1 MLRWL
6 SRLLGG
12 EQAIPPTTH
21 APAPAPAKPSAAT
34 PSAAK
39 PAAQPEAQSAASFG
53 VRRPL
58 MGPNGAIAGFEL
70 RLPPLL
76 EQRLAAMAPEAAE
89 AASIAHHAALLSTAR
104 LTQQPGRA
112 ALVALPGRLLDKPA
126 VAWQAVAEMMLV
138 PLGPPGQS
146 AAAASLQAL
155 RQQGVRVGAPD
166 GPPDPATT
174 ADFVLLRAA
183 AGGIDTL
190 LLSAQRWRE
199 AKPGLRLVAVGL
211 DSVDDLE
218 RALASGI
225 ALAGG
230 RLEAGNTG
238 ASPRPLQS
246 AAHRICGLL
255 NDLAMD
261 RDTAVVAEAVRSD
274 VALSYRLLR
283 YANSPAIGA
292 SRAVETVE
300 AAVMLLGRAEVG
312 RWLSVML
319 MSAASGRQASA
330 ALQEDALARGRLLEL
345 LARQQGVPQP
355 QVLFTIGL
363 LSRLHLLLQM
373 PLAAALEPL
382 RLTGDVSQA
391 LLHREGPW
399 AGYLELAD
407 QMEGEDEKRFGELC
421 APHRGIDTVLAVA
434 ADAWGWAAEVVH
446 TSRGS

>member
-6 SRLLGG
+6 SRLWSGD
-12 EQAIPPTTH
+12 PPKTTPPAAA
-21 APAPAPAKPSAAT
+21 APAAPRPS
-34 PSAAK
+34 PS
-39 PAAQPEAQSAASFG
+39 AQPESASAFG

-58 MGPNGAIAGFEL
+58 IGPSGAVAGFEL

-76 EQRLAAMAPEAAE
+76 EQRLAAMAPQAAE
-89 AASIAHHAALLSTAR
+89 AAAIAHHAALMSTAR

-112 ALVALPGRLLDKPA
+112 ALVSLPGLLLDKPA
-126 VAWQAVAEMMLV
+126 VARQAVADMMLL
-138 PLGPPGQS
+138 PLGLPAS
-146 AAAASLQAL
+146 AASLVAL
-155 RQQGVRVGAPD
+155 RQRGVQLGVPD
-166 GPPDPATT
+166 GPPDPATA

-199 AKPGLRLVAVGL
+199 AKAGLRLVAVGL
-211 DSVDDLE
+211 ESVDDVE

-225 ALAGG
+225 AFAGG
-230 RLEAGNTG
+230 RLDAGNSG
-238 ASPRPLQS
+238 ARPRPLQS

-261 RDTAVVAEAVRSD
+261 RDTAAVAESVRSD

-300 AAVMLLGRAEVG
+300 SAVMLLGRAEVG

-330 ALQEDALARGRLLEL
+330 ALQEEALARGRLMEL
-345 LARQQGVPQP
+345 LARGQGVPQP

-373 PLAAALEPL
+373 PLETALEPL
-382 RLTGDVSQA
+382 RLTGDASLA
-391 LLHREGPW
+391 LLQRQGPW
-399 AGYLELAD
+399 AGYLDLAD
-407 QMEGEDEKRFGELC
+407 EMEGEDEHRFGELC
-421 APHRGIDTVLAVA
+421 APHGGIDAVLSVA

-446 TSRGS
+446 TSHGP

>member
-6 SRLLGG
+6 SRWWGG
-12 EQAIPPTTH
+12 GQATTA
-21 APAPAPAKPSAAT
+21 APAAPAATKPSAKPET
-34 PSAAK
+34 EAA
-39 PAAQPEAQSAASFG
+39 AAFG

-58 MGPNGAIAGFEL
+58 IGPNGALGGFEL

-76 EQRLAAMAPEAAE
+76 EQRLATMAPEAAE
-89 AASIAHHAALLSTAR
+89 AASIAHHTALLSTAR

-112 ALVALPGRLLDKPA
+112 ALVALPGRLLDRPA
-126 VAWQAVAEMMLV
+126 VAQQAVAEMMLV
-138 PLGPPGQS
+138 PLTLKGPSGPTTN
-146 AAAASLQAL
+146 AASAASLQAL
-155 RQQGVRVGAPD
+155 RQRGVLVGAPD

-174 ADFVLLRAA
+174 ADFVLLRAT

-211 DSVDDLE
+211 ESVDDLE

-230 RLEAGNTG
+230 RLEAGH
-238 ASPRPLQS
+238 ASVRPRPLQS

-261 RDTAVVAEAVRSD
+261 RDTAVVAESVRSD

-292 SRAVETVE
+292 SRPVETVE
-300 AAVMLLGRAEVG
+300 TAVMLLGRAEVG

-330 ALQEDALARGRLLEL
+330 ALQEEALARGRLLEL
-345 LARQQGVPQP
+345 LARQKGVPQP

-382 RLTGDVSQA
+382 RLTGDASLA
-391 LLHREGPW
+391 LLKREGPW
-399 AGYLELAD
+399 ASYLELAD
-407 QMEGEDEKRFGELC
+407 QMEGEDEQRFGELC
-421 APHRGIDTVLAVA
+421 APHRGIDAVLALA
-434 ADAWGWAAEVVH
+434 ADAWGWAAEVVR
-446 TSRGS
+446 TSRGG

>member
-6 SRLLGG
+6 SRLWGG
-12 EQAIPPTTH
+12 GQAAAA
-21 APAPAPAKPSAAT
+21 APAAAATAKPST
-34 PSAAK
+34 RPE
-39 PAAQPEAQSAASFG
+39 PEAGVGFG

-58 MGPNGAIAGFEL
+58 IGPNGALAGFEL

-76 EQRLAAMAPEAAE
+76 EQRLAAAAPEAAE
-89 AASIAHHAALLSTAR
+89 AASIAHHTALLSTAR
-104 LTQQPGRA
+104 LMQQPGRTT
-112 ALVALPGRLLDKPA
+112 LVALPGWLLDKPA
-126 VAWQAVAEMMLV
+126 VAQQAVAEMMLV
-138 PLGPPGQS
+138 PLEPP
-146 AAAASLQAL
+146 ARAASLQAL
-155 RQQGVRVGAPD
+155 RQQGARIGTPD
-166 GPPDPATT
+166 GPPDPAIA
-174 ADFVLLRAA
+174 ADFVLLRAT

-199 AKPGLRLVAVGL
+199 AKPGLRMVAIGL
-211 DSVDDLE
+211 ESVDDVE
-218 RALASGI
+218 RALASGM

-230 RLEAGNTG
+230 RLEAGHTS
-238 ASPRPLQS
+238 ARPRPLQS

-261 RDTAVVAEAVRSD
+261 RDTAVVAESVRSD

-300 AAVMLLGRAEVG
+300 SAVMLLGRAEVG

-345 LARQQGVPQP
+345 LARKQGVPQP
-355 QVLFTIGL
+355 QLLFTIGL

-382 RLTGDVSQA
+382 RLTGDANLA
-391 LLHREGPW
+391 LLKREGPW
-399 AGYLELAD
+399 ASYLELAD
-407 QMEGEDEKRFGELC
+407 EMEGEDEQRFGDLC
-421 APHRGIDTVLAVA
+421 APHGGIEAVLALA
-434 ADAWGWAAEVVH
+434 ADAWGWAAEVVR
-446 TSRGS
+446 TSRGA

>member
-6 SRLLGG
+6 SRLWSDD
-12 EQAIPPTTH
+12 QPQ
-21 APAPAPAKPSAAT
+21 APAPTAATRPTPPPPAPAA
-34 PSAAK
+34 
-39 PAAQPEAQSAASFG
+39 PEAAAAFG

-58 MGPNGAIAGFEL
+58 VGSQGALAGFEL

-76 EQRLAAMAPEAAE
+76 EQRLATMAADAAE
-89 AASIAHHAALLSTAR
+89 AAAIAHHAALLSTAR
-104 LTQQPGRA
+104 LTQQPGRTV
-112 ALVALPGRLLDKPA
+112 LIALPGRLLDKPA
-126 VAWQAVAEMMLV
+126 VAQQAMAEMLLV
-138 PLGPPGQS
+138 PVGPP

-155 RQQGVRVGAPD
+155 RQRGVRVGAPD
-166 GPPDPATT
+166 GPPDPATA
-174 ADFVLLRAA
+174 ADFVLLRAT

-211 DSVDDLE
+211 ESIDDVE

-230 RLEAGNTG
+230 RLEAGHG
-238 ASPRPLQS
+238 AAHPRPLQG

-261 RDTAVVAEAVRSD
+261 RDTAVVAESVRSD

-300 AAVMLLGRAEVG
+300 SAVMLLGRAEVG

-345 LARQQGVPQP
+345 LARGQRVAQP
-355 QVLFTIGL
+355 QLLFTIGL

-382 RLTGDVSQA
+382 RLTGDASLA
-391 LLHREGPW
+391 LLQRQGPW
-399 AGYLELAD
+399 ASYLNLAD
-407 QMEGEDEKRFGELC
+407 EIEGEDEQRFGELC
-421 APHRGIDTVLAVA
+421 APHGGIDSVLAVA
-434 ADAWGWAAEVVH
+434 AEAWGWAAEVVRA
-446 TSRGS
+446 SRNG

>member
-6 SRLLGG
+6 SRLWSG
-12 EQAIPPTTH
+12 EPAAPAKATSV
-21 APAPAPAKPSAAT
+21 PAPAAPPVGVDT
-34 PSAAK
+34 PSAKA
-39 PAAQPEAQSAASFG
+39 FG

-58 MGPNGAIAGFEL
+58 IGANGALAGFEL
-70 RLPPLL
+70 RFPPLL
-76 EQRLAAMAPEAAE
+76 EQRLATMPPEAAE
-89 AASIAHHAALLSTAR
+89 AASVAHHIALLGTAR
-104 LTQQPGRA
+104 LTQQPGRL
-112 ALVALPGRLLDKPA
+112 ALVSLPGRLLDKA
-126 VAWQAVAEMMLV
+126 TVAQQAVAEMLLL
-138 PLGPPGQS
+138 PLGPPAGM
-146 AAAASLQAL
+146 ASLQAL
-155 RQQGVRVGAPD
+155 RQRGVRLGVPD
-166 GPPDPATT
+166 GPPDGTMA

-211 DSVDDLE
+211 ESIDDVE
-218 RALASGI
+218 RALASGFS
-225 ALAGG
+225 LAGG
-230 RLEAGNTG
+230 RLEAGQG
-238 ASPRPLQS
+238 EPRPRPLQS

-261 RDTAVVAEAVRSD
+261 RDTAVVAESVRSD

-300 AAVMLLGRAEVG
+300 SAVMLLGRAEVG

-345 LARQQGVPQP
+345 LAKAQGVAQP
-355 QVLFTIGL
+355 QLLFTIGL

-382 RLTGDVSQA
+382 RLTDESSQA
-391 LLHREGPW
+391 LLNRLGPW
-399 AGYLELAD
+399 AGYLDLAD
-407 QMEGEDEKRFGELC
+407 ELERDDEQRFGELC
-421 APHRGIDTVLAVA
+421 APHGGIDAVLAVA
-434 ADAWGWAAEVVH
+434 AEAWGWAAEVVRA
-446 TSRGS
+446 SRGG